1 MLCMAWIRQ
10 VAGMNNIFSEVYGTY
25 YNIVA
30 KILGQAVS
38 GGLTMEQLKR
48 IVYKEGY
55 EESALELLPA
65 LQDENWHFLTKELK
79 TPLKHR
85 PTMPLTLLQKRW
97 IKAMLLDERVRLFFT
112 DAELAEEEKALQEV
126 EPLYRPEQFVF
137 FDRFVDGDDY
147 KSARYREN
155 FRQILQA
162 IKEHAA
168 IDASYRTN
176 KDNVIVWTDLVPM
189 ALEYS
194 AKDDKFRLQGM
205 AGSRHVTLN
214 LGKVITVELGEAV
227 GKEPPQIAAPQEK
240 LVLELVDERHTMMR
254 ALMHFSDLAKETEK
268 LDDTHYLLTVFYDKN
283 DETEMVYR
291 VLSFGPTMKVREPE
305 CFVELLKE
313 RLQEQL
319 GIRSSNKRGLASI
332 LT

>member
-1 MLCMAWIRQ
+1 MSD
-10 VAGMNNIFSEVYGTY
+10 IFSEVYGTY

-30 KILGQAVS
+30 DILGKAAS
-38 GGLTMEQLKR
+38 DGLTLEQLKR
-48 IVYKEGY
+48 IVYKDGY

-65 LQDENWHFLTKELK
+65 LTDERWLLLTKEIK
-79 TPLKHR
+79 TPLIHK
-85 PTMPLTLLQKRW
+85 PSMPLTLLQKKW
-97 IKAMLLDERVRLFFT
+97 LKALLLDERVRLFFT
-112 DAELAEEEKALQEV
+112 DDELANEEKALEDV

-147 KSARYREN
+147 KSVRYREN

-162 IKEHAA
+162 VKDHLA

-176 KDNVIVWTDLVPM
+176 KDNVIVWTNLVPM

-214 LGKVITVELGEAV
+214 LGKIITVELGEHLAEELPLV
-227 GKEPPQIAAPQEK
+227 SVSQEK

-305 CFVELLKE
+305 YFVELLKE
-313 RLQEQL
+313 RLKEQL
-319 GIRSSNKRGLASI
+319 GIRSTN
-332 LT
+332 

>member
-1 MLCMAWIRQ
+1 
-10 VAGMNNIFSEVYGTY
+10 
-25 YNIVA
+25 
-30 KILGQAVS
+30 
-38 GGLTMEQLKR
+38 
-48 IVYKEGY
+48 
-55 EESALELLPA
+55 
-65 LQDENWHFLTKELK
+65 
-79 TPLKHR
+79 
-85 PTMPLTLLQKRW
+85 
-97 IKAMLLDERVRLFFT
+97 MLLDERVRLFFT
-112 DAELAEEEKALQEV
+112 DEELANEEKALEDV

-137 FDRFVDGDDY
+137 FDRFVDGDAY

-162 IKEHAA
+162 IKDHTA

-176 KDNVIVWTDLVPM
+176 KDNVIVWTNLVPIT
-189 ALEYS
+189 LEYS

-214 LGKVITVELGEAV
+214 LGKIITVELGEPLEQELPLISAS
-227 GKEPPQIAAPQEK
+227 QEK

-268 LDDTHYLLTVFYDKN
+268 IDDTHYLLTVYYDKN

-313 RLQEQL
+313 RLKEQMQ
-319 GIRSSNKRGLASI
+319 GAQ
-332 LT
+332 

>member
-1 MLCMAWIRQ
+1 MSD
-10 VAGMNNIFSEVYGTY
+10 IFSEVYGTY

-30 KILGQAVS
+30 DILGKAAS
-38 GGLTMEQLKR
+38 DGLTLEQLKR
-48 IVYKEGY
+48 IVYKDGY

-65 LQDENWHFLTKELK
+65 LTDERWTLLNKELK
-79 TPLKHR
+79 TPLRHK
-85 PTMPLTLLQKRW
+85 PSMPLTLLQKQW
-97 IKAMLLDERVRLFFT
+97 LKAVLLDERVRLFFT
-112 DAELAEEEKALQEV
+112 DEELANEEKALEDV

-137 FDRFVDGDDY
+137 FDRFVDGDAY

-162 IKEHAA
+162 IKDHTA

-176 KDNVIVWTDLVPM
+176 KDNVIVWTNLVPIT
-189 ALEYS
+189 LEYS

-205 AGSRHVTLN
+205 AGSRHITLN
-214 LGKVITVELGEAV
+214 LGKIITVELGEPLKQELPLISAS
-227 GKEPPQIAAPQEK
+227 QEK

-305 CFVELLKE
+305 GFVELLKE

-319 GIRSSNKRGLASI
+319 QAAQ
-332 LT
+332 

>member
-1 MLCMAWIRQ
+1 MSD
-10 VAGMNNIFSEVYGTY
+10 IFSEVYGTY

-30 KILGQAVS
+30 DILGKAAS
-38 GGLTMEQLKR
+38 DGLTLEQLKR
-48 IVYKEGY
+48 IVYKDGY

-65 LQDENWHFLTKELK
+65 LTDERWLLLTKEIK
-79 TPLKHR
+79 TPLIHK
-85 PTMPLTLLQKRW
+85 PSMPLTLLQKKW
-97 IKAMLLDERVRLFFT
+97 LKALLLDERVRLFFT
-112 DAELAEEEKALQEV
+112 DDELANEEKALEDV

-147 KSARYREN
+147 KSVRYREN

-162 IKEHAA
+162 VKDHLA

-176 KDNVIVWTDLVPM
+176 KDNVIVWTNLVPIT
-189 ALEYS
+189 LEYS

-214 LGKVITVELGEAV
+214 LGKIITVELGEPLAEELPLV
-227 GKEPPQIAAPQEK
+227 SVSQEK

-268 LDDTHYLLTVFYDKN
+268 LDDTQYLLTVYYDKN

-313 RLQEQL
+313 RLKEQL
-319 GIRSSNKRGLASI
+319 GIRSTN
-332 LT
+332 

>member
-1 MLCMAWIRQ
+1 MSD
-10 VAGMNNIFSEVYGTY
+10 IFSEVYGTY

-38 GGLTMEQLKR
+38 GGLTLEQLKR

-55 EESALELLPA
+55 EESALKLLPA
-65 LQDENWHFLTKELK
+65 FEDESWMLLTKELK

-97 IKAMLLDERVRLFFT
+97 LKAMLLDERVRLFFT
-112 DAELAEEEKALQEV
+112 DAEIADEEKALQEV

-137 FDRFVDGDDY
+137 FDRFVDGEDY
-147 KSARYREN
+147 KNARYREN
-155 FRQILQA
+155 FKQIMQA
-162 IKEHAA
+162 IKERVA

-176 KDNVIVWTDLVPM
+176 KDNVIVWTNLVPM
-189 ALEYS
+189 TIEYS
-194 AKDDKFRLQGM
+194 AKDDKFRLQGVV
-205 AGSRHVTLN
+205 GHKHVTLN
-214 LGKVITVELGEAV
+214 LGKVITVELGNAV
-227 GKEPPQIAAPQEK
+227 EREPSQNAAPQEK

-254 ALMHFSDLAKETEK
+254 ALMHFSDFAKETEK
-268 LDDTHYLLTVFYDKN
+268 LDATHYLLTVRYDKS

-305 CFVELLKE
+305 CFVDLLKK
-313 RLQEQL
+313 RLKEQV
-319 GIRSSNKRGLASI
+319 GIGQ
-332 LT
+332 

>member
-1 MLCMAWIRQ
+1 MS
-10 VAGMNNIFSEVYGTY
+10 NIFSEVYGTY

-38 GGLTMEQLKR
+38 GGLTLEQLQR

-55 EESALELLPA
+55 EESALEFLPA
-65 LQDENWHFLTKELK
+65 LQDGSWLLLTKDFK
-79 TPLKHR
+79 TPLKHK

-97 IKAMLLDERVRLFFT
+97 LKALLLDERVRLFFT

-147 KSARYREN
+147 KNTRYREN
-155 FRQILQA
+155 LQQIMQA
-162 IKEHAA
+162 IKQRVA

-176 KDNVIVWTDLVPM
+176 KDNVIVWTNLVPM
-189 ALEYS
+189 TLEYS

-205 AGSRHVTLN
+205 AGARHVTLN
-214 LGKVITVELGEAV
+214 LGKIITVELGEPLE
-227 GKEPPQIAAPQEK
+227 KEPPQHAVPQEK

-268 LDDTHYLLTVFYDKN
+268 LDDTHYLLTVYYDKS

-291 VLSFGPTMKVREPE
+291 VLSFGPTMKVKEPE
-305 CFVELLKE
+305 GFVELVKE
-313 RLQEQL
+313 RLTEQMRV
-319 GIRSSNKRGLASI
+319 GR
-332 LT
+332 

>member
-1 MLCMAWIRQ
+1 MSD
-10 VAGMNNIFSEVYGTY
+10 IFSEVYGTY

-30 KILGQAVS
+30 DILGKAAS
-38 GGLTMEQLKR
+38 DGLTLEQLKR

-55 EESALELLPA
+55 EESGLELLPA
-65 LQDENWHFLTKELK
+65 LTDERWTLLNKELK
-79 TPLKHR
+79 TPLKNK
-85 PTMPLTLLQKRW
+85 PSMPLTLLQKQW
-97 IKAMLLDERVRLFFT
+97 LKALLLDERVRLFFT
-112 DAELAEEEKALQEV
+112 DEELANEEKALEDV

-137 FDRFVDGDDY
+137 FDRFVDGDAY

-162 IKEHAA
+162 IKDHTA

-176 KDNVIVWTDLVPM
+176 KDNVIVWTNLVPIT
-189 ALEYS
+189 LEYS

-214 LGKVITVELGEAV
+214 LGKIITVELGEPLAEELPLV
-227 GKEPPQIAAPQEK
+227 SVSQEK

-291 VLSFGPTMKVREPE
+291 VLSFGPTMKVREPGG
-305 CFVELLKE
+305 FVELIKE

-319 GIRSSNKRGLASI
+319 GIRSSN
-332 LT
+332 

>member
-1 MLCMAWIRQ
+1 MSN
-10 VAGMNNIFSEVYGTY
+10 VFSEVYGTY

-38 GGLTMEQLKR
+38 GGLTLEQLKR

-65 LQDENWHFLTKELK
+65 LEDESWLLLTKDFK
-79 TPLKHR
+79 TPLKHK

-97 IKAMLLDERVRLFFT
+97 LKALLLDERVRLFFT

-147 KSARYREN
+147 KNTRYREN
-155 FRQILQA
+155 FQQIMQA
-162 IKEHAA
+162 IKQRVA

-176 KDNVIVWTDLVPM
+176 KDNVIVWTNLVPM
-189 ALEYS
+189 DLEYS

-205 AGSRHVTLN
+205 AGARHVTLN
-214 LGKVITVELGEAV
+214 LGKIITVELGEPLE
-227 GKEPPQIAAPQEK
+227 KEPPQHAVPQEK

-268 LDDTHYLLTVFYDKN
+268 LDDTHYLLTVFYDKS

-291 VLSFGPTMKVREPE
+291 VLSFGPTMKVKEPE
-305 CFVELLKE
+305 GFVELVKE
-313 RLQEQL
+313 RLTEQMKV
-319 GIRSSNKRGLASI
+319 GR
-332 LT
+332 

>member
-1 MLCMAWIRQ
+1 MSD
-10 VAGMNNIFSEVYGTY
+10 IFSEVYGTY

-30 KILGQAVS
+30 DILGKAAS
-38 GGLTMEQLKR
+38 DGLTLEQLKR
-48 IVYKEGY
+48 VVYKEGY
-55 EESALELLPA
+55 EESGLELLPA
-65 LQDENWHFLTKELK
+65 LTDERWTLLNKELK
-79 TPLKHR
+79 TPLKNK
-85 PTMPLTLLQKRW
+85 PSMPLTLLQKQW
-97 IKAMLLDERVRLFFT
+97 LKALLLDERVRLFFT
-112 DAELAEEEKALQEV
+112 DEELANEEKALEDV

-137 FDRFVDGDDY
+137 FDRFVDGDNY

-162 IKEHAA
+162 IKDHTA

-176 KDNVIVWTDLVPM
+176 KDNVIVWTNLVPIT
-189 ALEYS
+189 LEYS

-214 LGKVITVELGEAV
+214 LGKIITVELGEPLAEELPLV
-227 GKEPPQIAAPQEK
+227 SVSQEK

-268 LDDTHYLLTVFYDKN
+268 LDDTHYLLTVYYDKN

-313 RLQEQL
+313 RLKEQL
-319 GIRSSNKRGLASI
+319 GIRSTN
-332 LT
+332 

>member
-1 MLCMAWIRQ
+1 MSD
-10 VAGMNNIFSEVYGTY
+10 IFSEVYGTY

-30 KILGQAVS
+30 DILGKAAS
-38 GGLTMEQLKR
+38 DGLTLEQLKR
-48 IVYKEGY
+48 IVYKDGY

-65 LQDENWHFLTKELK
+65 LTDERWTLLNEELK
-79 TPLKHR
+79 TPLKNK
-85 PTMPLTLLQKRW
+85 PSMPLTLLQKQW
-97 IKAMLLDERVRLFFT
+97 LKAVLLDKRVRLFLT
-112 DAELAEEEKALQEV
+112 DDELANEEKALEDV

-162 IKEHAA
+162 IKDHLA

-176 KDNVIVWTDLVPM
+176 KDNVVVWTNLVPIT
-189 ALEYS
+189 LEYS

-214 LGKVITVELGEAV
+214 LGKIITVEMGEPLAEELPLV
-227 GKEPPQIAAPQEK
+227 SASQEK

-268 LDDTHYLLTVFYDKN
+268 LDDTHYLLTVYYDKN

-313 RLQEQL
+313 RLKEQL
-319 GIRSSNKRGLASI
+319 GIRSTN
-332 LT
+332 

>member
-1 MLCMAWIRQ
+1 MPCMAWARQ
-10 VAGMNNIFSEVYGTY
+10 VTGMSDIFSEVYGTY

-30 KILGQAVS
+30 DILGKATRD
-38 GGLTMEQLKR
+38 GLTLEQLKR

-55 EESALELLPA
+55 EESGLELLPA
-65 LQDENWHFLTKELK
+65 LTDARWLLLTKELK
-79 TPLKHR
+79 SPLNHK
-85 PTMPLTLLQKRW
+85 PSMPLTLLQKKW
-97 IKAMLLDERVRLFFT
+97 LKALLLDERVRLFFT
-112 DAELAEEEKALQEV
+112 DEELAKEEKALEDV

-155 FRQILQA
+155 FRQMLQA
-162 IKEHAA
+162 IKDHLA

-176 KDNVIVWTDLVPM
+176 KDIVMVWTNLVPM
-189 ALEYS
+189 TLEYS

-205 AGSRHVTLN
+205 VGHKQVTLN
-214 LGKVITVELGEAV
+214 LAKIITVELGGPWE
-227 GKEPPQIAAPQEK
+227 KELPQAALPQEK

-254 ALMHFSDLAKETEK
+254 ALMHFSDLGKETER

-319 GIRSSNKRGLASI
+319 GIRSLN
-332 LT
+332 

>member
-1 MLCMAWIRQ
+1 MSD
-10 VAGMNNIFSEVYGTY
+10 IFSEVYGTY

-30 KILGQAVS
+30 DILGKAAS
-38 GGLTMEQLKR
+38 DGLTLEQLKR

-55 EESALELLPA
+55 EESGLELLPA
-65 LQDENWHFLTKELK
+65 LTDERWTLLNKELK
-79 TPLKHR
+79 TPLKNK
-85 PTMPLTLLQKRW
+85 PSMPLTLLQKQW
-97 IKAMLLDERVRLFFT
+97 LKALLLDERVRLFFT
-112 DAELAEEEKALQEV
+112 DEELANEEKALEDV

-137 FDRFVDGDDY
+137 FDRFVDGDAY

-162 IKEHAA
+162 IKDHTA

-176 KDNVIVWTDLVPM
+176 KDNVIVWTNLVPIT
-189 ALEYS
+189 LEYS

-214 LGKVITVELGEAV
+214 LGKIITVELGEPLAEELPLV
-227 GKEPPQIAAPQEK
+227 SVSQEK

-268 LDDTHYLLTVFYDKN
+268 LDDTHYLLTVYYDKN

-313 RLQEQL
+313 RLIEQL
-319 GIRSSNKRGLASI
+319 GIRSKN
-332 LT
+332 

>member
-1 MLCMAWIRQ
+1 MS
-10 VAGMNNIFSEVYGTY
+10 NIFSEVYGTY

-38 GGLTMEQLKR
+38 GGLTLEQLKR

-65 LQDENWHFLTKELK
+65 LQDESWLLLTKDFK
-79 TPLKHR
+79 TPLQYK
-85 PTMPLTLLQKRW
+85 PTMPLTLLQTRW
-97 IKAMLLDERVRLFFT
+97 LKALLLDERVRLFFT

-147 KSARYREN
+147 KNARYREN
-155 FRQILQA
+155 FQQIMQA
-162 IKEHAA
+162 IKQRVAV
-168 IDASYRTN
+168 DASYRTN
-176 KDNVIVWTDLVPM
+176 KDNVIVWTNLVPVT
-189 ALEYS
+189 LEYS

-205 AGSRHVTLN
+205 AGARHVTLN
-214 LGKVITVELGEAV
+214 LGKIITVELGEPLE
-227 GKEPPQIAAPQEK
+227 KEPPQHAVPQEK

-268 LDDTHYLLTVFYDKN
+268 LDDTHYLLTVYYDKS

-291 VLSFGPTMKVREPE
+291 VLSFGPTIKVEEPE
-305 CFVELLKE
+305 GFVELVKDRLKE
-313 RLQEQL
+313 QMGVR
-319 GIRSSNKRGLASI
+319 R
-332 LT
+332 

>member
-1 MLCMAWIRQ
+1 MSN
-10 VAGMNNIFSEVYGTY
+10 VFSEVYGTY

-38 GGLTMEQLKR
+38 GGLTLEQLKR

-65 LQDENWHFLTKELK
+65 LEDEIWLLLTKDFK
-79 TPLKHR
+79 TPLQYK

-97 IKAMLLDERVRLFFT
+97 LKALLLDERVRLFFT
-112 DAELAEEEKALQEV
+112 DTELAEEEKALQEV

-147 KSARYREN
+147 KNARYREN
-155 FRQILQA
+155 FQQIMQS
-162 IKEHAA
+162 IKQRVAV
-168 IDASYRTN
+168 DASYRTN
-176 KDNVIVWTDLVPM
+176 KDNVIVWTNLVPVT
-189 ALEYS
+189 LEYS

-205 AGSRHVTLN
+205 AGARQVTLN
-214 LGKVITVELGEAV
+214 LGKIITVELGEPLE
-227 GKEPPQIAAPQEK
+227 KEPPQHAVPQEK

-268 LDDTHYLLTVFYDKN
+268 LDDTHYLLTVYYDKS

-291 VLSFGPTMKVREPE
+291 VLSFGPTIKVREPE
-305 CFVELLKE
+305 GFVELVKE
-313 RLQEQL
+313 RLTEQMGL
-319 GIRSSNKRGLASI
+319 GR
-332 LT
+332 

>member
-1 MLCMAWIRQ
+1 MSD
-10 VAGMNNIFSEVYGTY
+10 IFSEVYGTY

-30 KILGQAVS
+30 DILGKAAS
-38 GGLTMEQLKR
+38 DGLTLEQLKR

-55 EESALELLPA
+55 EESGLELLPA
-65 LQDENWHFLTKELK
+65 LTDERWTLLNKELK
-79 TPLKHR
+79 TPLKNK
-85 PTMPLTLLQKRW
+85 PSMPLTLLQKQW
-97 IKAMLLDERVRLFFT
+97 LKALLLDERVRLFFT
-112 DAELAEEEKALQEV
+112 DEELANEEKALEDV

-137 FDRFVDGDDY
+137 FDRFVDGDAY

-162 IKEHAA
+162 IKDHTA

-176 KDNVIVWTDLVPM
+176 KDNVIVWTNLVPIT
-189 ALEYS
+189 LEYS

-214 LGKVITVELGEAV
+214 LGKIITVELGEPLAEELPLV
-227 GKEPPQIAAPQEK
+227 SVSQEK

-268 LDDTHYLLTVFYDKN
+268 LDDTHYLLTVYYDKN

-313 RLQEQL
+313 RLKEQMQ
-319 GIRSSNKRGLASI
+319 AAQ
-332 LT
+332 

>member
-1 MLCMAWIRQ
+1 MSD
-10 VAGMNNIFSEVYGTY
+10 IFSEVYGTY

-30 KILGQAVS
+30 DILGKAAS
-38 GGLTMEQLKR
+38 DGLTLEQLKR

-55 EESALELLPA
+55 EESGLELLPA
-65 LQDENWHFLTKELK
+65 LTDERWTLLNKELK
-79 TPLKHR
+79 TPLKNK
-85 PTMPLTLLQKRW
+85 PSMPLTLLQKQW
-97 IKAMLLDERVRLFFT
+97 LKALLLDERVRLFFT
-112 DAELAEEEKALQEV
+112 DDELANEEKALEDV

-162 IKEHAA
+162 IKDHTA

-176 KDNVIVWTDLVPM
+176 KDNVIVWTNLVPM
-189 ALEYS
+189 TLEYS

-205 AGSRHVTLN
+205 VGHKQVTLN
-214 LGKVITVELGEAV
+214 LAKIITVELGGSWE
-227 GKEPPQIAAPQEK
+227 KELPQAALPQEK

-254 ALMHFSDLAKETEK
+254 ALMHFSDLTKETEK

-305 CFVELLKE
+305 GFVELLKE

-319 GIRSSNKRGLASI
+319 GIRSLN
-332 LT
+332 

>member
-1 MLCMAWIRQ
+1 MSD
-10 VAGMNNIFSEVYGTY
+10 IFSEVYGTY

-38 GGLTMEQLKR
+38 GGLTLEQLKR

-55 EESALELLPA
+55 EESALKLLPA
-65 LQDENWHFLTKELK
+65 LEDESWMLLTKELK

-85 PTMPLTLLQKRW
+85 LTMPLTLLQKRW
-97 IKAMLLDERVRLFFT
+97 LKAMLLDERVRLFFT
-112 DAELAEEEKALQEV
+112 DAEIADEKKALQEV

-147 KSARYREN
+147 KNARYREN
-155 FRQILQA
+155 FKQIMQA
-162 IKEHAA
+162 IKEHTA

-176 KDNVIVWTDLVPM
+176 KDNVIVWTNLVPLT
-189 ALEYS
+189 LEYS

-205 AGSRHVTLN
+205 VGHKHVTLN
-214 LGKVITVELGEAV
+214 LGKIITVELGDAV
-227 GKEPPQIAAPQEK
+227 EKEHIQNTAPQEK

-268 LDDTHYLLTVFYDKN
+268 LDDTHYLLTVYYDKS

-291 VLSFGPTMKVREPE
+291 VLSFGPTIKVREPE
-305 CFVELLKE
+305 GFVELVKE
-313 RLQEQL
+313 RLTEQM
-319 GIRSSNKRGLASI
+319 GIPR
-332 LT
+332 

>member
-1 MLCMAWIRQ
+1 MSD
-10 VAGMNNIFSEVYGTY
+10 IFSEVYGTY

-30 KILGQAVS
+30 DILGKAAS
-38 GGLTMEQLKR
+38 DGLTLEQLKR

-55 EESALELLPA
+55 EESGLELLPA
-65 LQDENWHFLTKELK
+65 LTDEKWLLLTKEIK
-79 TPLKHR
+79 TPLRHK
-85 PTMPLTLLQKRW
+85 PSMPLTLLQKQW
-97 IKAMLLDERVRLFFT
+97 LKAVLLDERVRLFFT
-112 DAELAEEEKALQEV
+112 DEELANEEKALEDV

-137 FDRFVDGDDY
+137 FDRFVDGDAY

-162 IKEHAA
+162 IKDHTA

-176 KDNVIVWTDLVPM
+176 KDNVIVWTNLVPIT
-189 ALEYS
+189 LEYS

-214 LGKVITVELGEAV
+214 LGKIITVELGEPLAEELPLV
-227 GKEPPQIAAPQEK
+227 SVSQEK

-268 LDDTHYLLTVFYDKN
+268 LDDTHYLLTVYYDKN

-313 RLQEQL
+313 RLKEQL
-319 GIRSSNKRGLASI
+319 GIRSTN
-332 LT
+332 

>member
-1 MLCMAWIRQ
+1 MSD
-10 VAGMNNIFSEVYGTY
+10 IFSEVYGTY

-30 KILGQAVS
+30 DILGKAAS
-38 GGLTMEQLKR
+38 DGLTLEQLKR
-48 IVYKEGY
+48 IVYKDGY

-65 LQDENWHFLTKELK
+65 LTDERWLLLTKEIK
-79 TPLKHR
+79 TPLIHK
-85 PTMPLTLLQKRW
+85 PSMPLTLLQKKW
-97 IKAMLLDERVRLFFT
+97 LKALLLDERVRLFFT
-112 DAELAEEEKALQEV
+112 DDELANEEKALEDV
-126 EPLYRPEQFVF
+126 EPLYRPELFVF

-147 KSARYREN
+147 KSVRYREN

-162 IKEHAA
+162 VKDHLA

-176 KDNVIVWTDLVPM
+176 KDNVIVWTNLVPM

-214 LGKVITVELGEAV
+214 LGKIITVELGEPLAEELPLV
-227 GKEPPQIAAPQEK
+227 SVSQEK

-283 DETEMVYR
+283 DATEMVYR

-313 RLQEQL
+313 RLKEQL
-319 GIRSSNKRGLASI
+319 GIRSTN
-332 LT
+332 

>member
-1 MLCMAWIRQ
+1 MSD
-10 VAGMNNIFSEVYGTY
+10 IFSEVYGTY

-30 KILGQAVS
+30 DILGKAAS
-38 GGLTMEQLKR
+38 DGLTLEQLKR
-48 IVYKEGY
+48 IVYKDGY

-65 LQDENWHFLTKELK
+65 LTDERWLLLTKEIK
-79 TPLKHR
+79 TPLIHK
-85 PTMPLTLLQKRW
+85 PSMPLTLLQKKW
-97 IKAMLLDERVRLFFT
+97 LKALLLDERVRLFFT
-112 DAELAEEEKALQEV
+112 DDELANEEKALEDV

-137 FDRFVDGDDY
+137 FDRFVDGDAY

-162 IKEHAA
+162 IKDHTA

-176 KDNVIVWTDLVPM
+176 KDNVIVWTNLVPIT
-189 ALEYS
+189 LEYS

-214 LGKVITVELGEAV
+214 LGKIITVELGEPLTEELPLV
-227 GKEPPQIAAPQEK
+227 SVSQEK

-268 LDDTHYLLTVFYDKN
+268 LDDTHYLLTVYYDKN

-313 RLQEQL
+313 RLKEQL
-319 GIRSSNKRGLASI
+319 GIRSTN
-332 LT
+332 

>member
-1 MLCMAWIRQ
+1 MGN
-10 VAGMNNIFSEVYGTY
+10 VFSEVYGTY

-30 KILGQAVS
+30 KILGQALS
-38 GGLTMEQLKR
+38 GRLTLEQLKR

-55 EESALELLPA
+55 EESALKLLPA
-65 LQDENWHFLTKELK
+65 FEDESWMLLTKELK

-97 IKAMLLDERVRLFFT
+97 LKALLLDERVRLFFT
-112 DAELAEEEKALQEV
+112 DAELAEEEKALQQV

-155 FRQILQA
+155 FQQIMQA
-162 IKEHAA
+162 IKQRVA

-176 KDNVIVWTDLVPM
+176 KDNVIVWTNLVPLT
-189 ALEYS
+189 LEYS

-205 AGSRHVTLN
+205 VGHKHVTLN
-214 LGKVITVELGEAV
+214 LGKVITVELGDAV
-227 GKEPPQIAAPQEK
+227 EQEHIQNTAPQEK

-268 LDDTHYLLTVFYDKN
+268 LDDTHYLLTVFYDKS

-291 VLSFGPTMKVREPE
+291 VLSFGPTIKVREPE
-305 CFVELLKE
+305 GFVELVKE
-313 RLQEQL
+313 RLTEQMRV
-319 GIRSSNKRGLASI
+319 GR
-332 LT
+332 

>member
-1 MLCMAWIRQ
+1 MPCMAWARQ
-10 VAGMNNIFSEVYGTY
+10 VAGMSDIFSEVYGTY

-30 KILGQAVS
+30 DILGKAAS
-38 GGLTMEQLKR
+38 DGLTLEHLKR

-55 EESALELLPA
+55 EESGLELLPA
-65 LQDENWHFLTKELK
+65 LTDERWTLLNKELK
-79 TPLKHR
+79 TPLKNK
-85 PTMPLTLLQKRW
+85 PSMPLTLLQKQW
-97 IKAMLLDERVRLFFT
+97 LKAVLLDERVRLFFT
-112 DAELAEEEKALQEV
+112 DEELANEEKALEDV

-147 KSARYREN
+147 KSVRYREN

-162 IKEHAA
+162 VKDHLA

-176 KDNVIVWTDLVPM
+176 KDNVIVWTNLVPIT
-189 ALEYS
+189 LEYS

-214 LGKVITVELGEAV
+214 LGKIITVELGEPLAEELPLV
-227 GKEPPQIAAPQEK
+227 SVSQEK

-268 LDDTHYLLTVFYDKN
+268 LDDTHYLLTVYYDKN

-313 RLQEQL
+313 RLKEQMQ
-319 GIRSSNKRGLASI
+319 AAQ
-332 LT
+332 

>member
-1 MLCMAWIRQ
+1 MSY
-10 VAGMNNIFSEVYGTY
+10 IFSEVYGTY

-38 GGLTMEQLKR
+38 GGLTLEQLQR

-55 EESALELLPA
+55 EESALEFLPA
-65 LQDENWHFLTKELK
+65 LQDGSWLLLTKDFK
-79 TPLKHR
+79 TPLKHK

-97 IKAMLLDERVRLFFT
+97 LKALLLDERVRLFFT

-147 KSARYREN
+147 KNTRYREN
-155 FRQILQA
+155 FQQIMQA
-162 IKEHAA
+162 IKQRVA

-176 KDNVIVWTDLVPM
+176 KDNVIVWTNLVPM
-189 ALEYS
+189 TLEYS

-205 AGSRHVTLN
+205 AGARHVTLN
-214 LGKVITVELGEAV
+214 LGKIITVELGEPLE
-227 GKEPPQIAAPQEK
+227 KEPPQHAVPQEK

-268 LDDTHYLLTVFYDKN
+268 LDDTHYLLTVYYDKS

-291 VLSFGPTMKVREPE
+291 VLSFGPTMKVKEPE
-305 CFVELLKE
+305 GFVELVKE
-313 RLQEQL
+313 RLTEQMRV
-319 GIRSSNKRGLASI
+319 GR
-332 LT
+332 

>member
-1 MLCMAWIRQ
+1 MSD
-10 VAGMNNIFSEVYGTY
+10 IFSEVYGTY

-30 KILGQAVS
+30 DILGKAAS
-38 GGLTMEQLKR
+38 DGLTLEQLKR
-48 IVYKEGY
+48 IVYKDGY

-65 LQDENWHFLTKELK
+65 LTDERWLLLTKEIK
-79 TPLKHR
+79 TPLIHK
-85 PTMPLTLLQKRW
+85 PSMPLTLLQKKW
-97 IKAMLLDERVRLFFT
+97 LKALLLDERVRLFFI
-112 DAELAEEEKALQEV
+112 DDELANEEKALEDV

-147 KSARYREN
+147 KSVRYREN
-155 FRQILQA
+155 FRHILQA
-162 IKEHAA
+162 IKDHLA

-176 KDNVIVWTDLVPM
+176 KDNVIVWTNLVPIT
-189 ALEYS
+189 LEYS

-205 AGSRHVTLN
+205 VGSRHVTLN
-214 LGKVITVELGEAV
+214 LGKIITVELGEPLAEELPLV
-227 GKEPPQIAAPQEK
+227 SVSQEK

-268 LDDTHYLLTVFYDKN
+268 LDDTHYLLTVYYDKN

-291 VLSFGPTMKVREPE
+291 VLSFGPTMKVREPG

-313 RLQEQL
+313 RLKEQL
-319 GIRSSNKRGLASI
+319 GIRSKD
-332 LT
+332 

>member
-1 MLCMAWIRQ
+1 MS
-10 VAGMNNIFSEVYGTY
+10 NIFSEVYGTY

-38 GGLTMEQLKR
+38 GGLTLEQLQR

-55 EESALELLPA
+55 EESALEFLPA
-65 LQDENWHFLTKELK
+65 LQDGSWLLLTKDFK
-79 TPLKHR
+79 TPLKHK

-97 IKAMLLDERVRLFFT
+97 LKALLLDERVRLFFT

-147 KSARYREN
+147 KNTRYREN
-155 FRQILQA
+155 FQQIMQP
-162 IKEHAA
+162 IKQRVA

-176 KDNVIVWTDLVPM
+176 KDNVIVWTNLVPM
-189 ALEYS
+189 TLEYS

-205 AGSRHVTLN
+205 AGARHVTLN
-214 LGKVITVELGEAV
+214 LGKIITVELGEPLE
-227 GKEPPQIAAPQEK
+227 KEPPQHAVPQEK

-268 LDDTHYLLTVFYDKN
+268 LDDTHYLLTVYYDKS

-291 VLSFGPTMKVREPE
+291 VLSFGPTMKVKEPE
-305 CFVELLKE
+305 GFVELVKE
-313 RLQEQL
+313 RLTEQMRV
-319 GIRSSNKRGLASI
+319 GR
-332 LT
+332 

>member
-1 MLCMAWIRQ
+1 MSD
-10 VAGMNNIFSEVYGTY
+10 IFSEVYGTY

-30 KILGQAVS
+30 DILGKAAS
-38 GGLTMEQLKR
+38 DGLTLEQLKR
-48 IVYKEGY
+48 IVYKDGY

-65 LQDENWHFLTKELK
+65 LTDERWLLLTKEIK
-79 TPLKHR
+79 TPLIHK
-85 PTMPLTLLQKRW
+85 PSMPLTLLQKKW
-97 IKAMLLDERVRLFFT
+97 LKALLLDERVRLFFT
-112 DAELAEEEKALQEV
+112 DDELANEEKALEDV

-155 FRQILQA
+155 FRHILQA

-168 IDASYRTN
+168 INASYRTN
-176 KDNVIVWTDLVPM
+176 KDNVIVWTNLAPIT
-189 ALEYS
+189 LEYS

-214 LGKVITVELGEAV
+214 LGKIITVELGEPLAEELPLV
-227 GKEPPQIAAPQEK
+227 SVSQEK

-268 LDDTHYLLTVFYDKN
+268 LDDTHYLLTVYYDKN

-313 RLQEQL
+313 RLKEQL
-319 GIRSSNKRGLASI
+319 GIRSTN
-332 LT
+332 